1 MFVLSFINGNDGQA
15 KDSFHRYY
23 MLLVEVNAF
32 NVLIENKRFLDEPVI
47 SKQKPY
53 EKLVQMSRNN
63 DYTTRKSLAYL

>member
-15 KDSFHRYY
+15 KDSFDRYY
-23 MLLVEVNAF
+23 MLLIEVNAF